1 MSTLKPARQ
10 GSLRE
15 HNLAM
20 VARTIVDAATPVS
33 RADVATLTGMT
44 RGTVS
49 ALVDQLVAAGIV
61 SELPPTTSRRAGRPA
76 VPLAPG
82 SRSIVGLGLEVNV
95 DYLGGR
101 VVDLAGDT
109 VDQVVVPGDYHGSD
123 PAATLARLSQLGG
136 DLVSRAEARGMRV
149 AGARLALPGLV
160 DARSSSL
167 RIAPNLGWSD
177 VEPVPLVGLPGA
189 VRVTIANEA
198 DLAGLAQVWGTPPA
212 VRATRTF
219 LYVSGDV
226 GVGAALVIDEAL
238 FPGRHG
244 WSGEIGHVVV
254 DPSGP
259 RCRCGATGC
268 LERYAGKEALAGAV
282 GLGLD
287 VPDDVLT
294 ERLRQGDPA
303 ARAVLGRAG
312 QALGLAISNAV
323 NLVDVDFVLLGGV
336 YARITELLRPA
347 IRAELMARV
356 LAAPW
361 APVEVQAAPVGEHPA
376 LTGGALAVLRD
387 VIDDPAPWLAGA
399 RLQVQVG

>member
-1 MSTLKPARQ
+1 MGRLARD
-10 GSLRE
+10 LI
-15 HNLAM
+15 
-20 VARTIVDAATPVS
+20 ARTE
-33 RADVATLTGMT
+33 
-44 RGTVS
+44 
-49 ALVDQLVAAGIV
+49 AL
-61 SELPPTTSRRAGRPA
+61 
-76 VPLAPG
+76 
-82 SRSIVGLGLEVNV
+82 
-95 DYLGGR
+95 
-101 VVDLAGDT
+101 
-109 VDQVVVPGDYHGSD
+109 
-123 PAATLARLSQLGG
+123 
-136 DLVSRAEARGMRV
+136 GMRV

-226 GVGAALVIDEAL
+226 GVGAALVVDDAL

-254 DPSGP
+254 DPSGA

-294 ERLRQGDPA
+294 ERLRQGDQA
-303 ARAVLGRAG
+303 ARAVLDRAG

-323 NLVDVDFVLLGGV
+323 NLVDVDCVLLGGV

-347 IRAELMARV
+347 VHAELMSRV

-376 LTGGALAVLRD
+376 LTGGALAVL
-387 VIDDPAPWLAGA
+387 
-399 RLQVQVG
+399 